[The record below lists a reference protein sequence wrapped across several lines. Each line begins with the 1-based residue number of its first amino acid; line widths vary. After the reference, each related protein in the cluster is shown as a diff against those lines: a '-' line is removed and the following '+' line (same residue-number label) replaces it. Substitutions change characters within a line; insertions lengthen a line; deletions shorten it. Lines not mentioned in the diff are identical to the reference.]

1 MWLHN
6 SSMMPANTHALYP
19 SLTKDFKIL
28 RTNSRRVWR
37 WPASTCY
44 LVILNTALILPHT
57 LPLAYPLQH
66 SNTLGDTWHSAELL
80 SSSLFPVQNICETA
94 MITSPLKMA
103 GLFFF
108 FLQWHILEKSE
119 DFMSSFICTLT
130 QATRNNVRMD
140 EAMGWG
146 LPCSWIKIVFKL
158 HMRPHI
164 VNTKQEGYTNICRAT
179 RSIKVL

>member
-1 MWLHN
+1 MACFHLLLSHLEYCIN
-6 SSMMPANTHALYP
+6 SSTHITTCIPFAAFKHSGGYLTFSRTPLLFIVP
-19 SLTKDFKIL
+19 SLEYLWDCYDNFPTKDGRIFFL
-28 RTNSRRVWR
+28 
-37 WPASTCY
+37 
-44 LVILNTALILPHT
+44 
-57 LPLAYPLQH
+57 
-66 SNTLGDTWHSAELL
+66 
-80 SSSLFPVQNICETA
+80 
-94 MITSPLKMA
+94 
-103 GLFFF
+103 FF
-108 FLQWHILEKSE
+108 FLQWHVLEKSE

-140 EAMGWG
+140 EVMGWG